1 MKRAKILWITR
12 TAVLL
17 AMLIVLQAVTKGL
30 GQSVTGSCVNAVLA
44 IAALC
49 GGVWCGVT
57 VAVISPVLAFFLNI
71 APEAVITVPVIM
83 LGNVVFVLVLYFVDG
98 KAVWRKILAWIAAA
112 AVKFS
117 VLYAAVVWIICGV
130 AAPGLLE
137 AGLLKAPMLT
147 KLPAMFSFP
156 QLLTA
161 LIGGGVAV
169 AIAPLINKAQKR
181 EG

>member
-1 MKRAKILWITR
+1 MVRSRILWVTR

-17 AMLIVLQAVTKGL
+17 AMLIVLQAATKGF
-30 GQSVTGSCVNAVLA
+30 GQIVTGSCVNAVLA
-44 IAALC
+44 VAALC

-71 APEAVITVPVIM
+71 APQAVTVPAIM
-83 LGNVVFVLVLYFVDG
+83 LGNVSLVLVLYFVNG
-98 KAVWRKILAWIAAA
+98 KAVWRKILAWLAAA

-117 VLYAAVVWIICGV
+117 VLYAVVVWIICGV

-147 KLPAMFSFP
+147 KLPAMFSLP
-156 QLLTA
+156 QLITA

-169 AIAPLINKAQKR
+169 AIAPLVNKAQKR